1 MIRRLAALAF
11 VAALGAALGAAAL
24 APPAAAMDGQ
34 RRYYVIGS
42 VATATCLQYGGFS
55 AEQIGQFEF
64 WMAGYLTA
72 MNRLTP
78 DTYDLVGTTKPEQIH
93 AWLRQHCQQN
103 PNQLMAVAVHALAE
117 ALHPQRVRMAP
128 N

>member
-1 MIRRLAALAF
+1 MKSEAHAATTAEMMLETDLRGVDSHGVTRIPMYVRLLDAGDLIQGNSF
-11 VAALGAALGAAAL
+11 
-24 APPAAAMDGQ
+24 
-34 RRYYVIGS
+34 
-42 VATATCLQYGGFS
+42 ATFYARVRPR
-55 AEQIGQFEF
+55 AEHPI
-64 WMAGYLTA
+64 LTA
-72 MNRLTP
+72 MNRMTP